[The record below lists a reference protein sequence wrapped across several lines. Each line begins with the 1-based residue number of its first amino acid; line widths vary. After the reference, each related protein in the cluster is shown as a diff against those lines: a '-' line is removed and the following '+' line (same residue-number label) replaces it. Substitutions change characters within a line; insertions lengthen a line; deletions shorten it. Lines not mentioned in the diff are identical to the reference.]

1 MKVVIFKDIQDSG
14 VCVFLSHVQLFA
26 IPWTV
31 AHQALLS
38 MEFTRQEYWSG
49 LPFPSPGSSWPRDRT
64 QVFLYCKQ
72 MLYHLTY
79 YGSPRYRGGND
90 KLEVLRHKGKP
101 WRKGKQW
108 HLPMGLVRV
117 LVPKFFNLLVI
128 VNLSWKMAS
137 TGTVWKS
144 FLKTS
149 YPLWVY
155 CEPVRM
161 SWSWRGVSIYDLKIE
176 FYMSVYRERL
186 RLARY
191 HSTTWQC
198 LTGGQYN
205 PFISGQYDAH
215 LKGSKIYEV
224 LFCVLV
230 MIDSSNY
237 FSVYIL

>member
-1 MKVVIFKDIQDSG
+1 MDCS
-14 VCVFLSHVQLFA
+14 
-26 IPWTV
+26 P
-31 AHQALLS
+31 
-38 MEFTRQEYWSG
+38 
-49 LPFPSPGSSWPRDRT
+49 PGSSVHGIHQARILEWVAISFSRIFLT
-64 QVFLYCKQ
+64 QGSNPGFSVLQ
-72 MLYHLTY
+72 ADVYHLTY